1 MVYFLNSPSNN
12 KVGMENAGLS
22 EFSKHTLR
30 EMCSQDW
37 VREKFLRDPET
48 LFTPEMLLDSMLSN
62 EQVSIYMYWP
72 AQGMGTYC
80 IIFYV

>member
-1 MVYFLNSPSNN
+1 
-12 KVGMENAGLS
+12 MESAGLS

-48 LFTPEMLLDSMLSN
+48 LFTPEMLFDQMLSA
-62 EQVSIYMYWP
+62 EQVLWKI
-72 AQGMGTYC
+72 Q
-80 IIFYV
+80 FYFYIQKCAYSGHSVQK

>member
-1 MVYFLNSPSNN
+1 
-12 KVGMENAGLS
+12 MESAGLS

-48 LFTPEMLLDSMLSN
+48 LFTPEMLLDQMLSP
-62 EQVSIYMYWP
+62 EQVLI
-72 AQGMGTYC
+72 
-80 IIFYV
+80 